1 MDDLYNNA
9 WGDPSKPAED
19 ITETVLGA
27 RSTWTSPKATT
38 RVEDDEADLAAP
50 SWSTGAG
57 ISWDEP
63 SDDTHGFGW
72 SQSESDMAWGAST
85 YEGIHIAKPIEVTP
99 EEVEVEVKEELPVA
113 PPSPPSPK
121 EDLDLDF
128 HDVKTVNESTT
139 SESIVEEPAYKSLN
153 GSAGFSE
160 ILPSS
165 PSVSD
170 SDETPRVS
178 RAPSPDGFGTFES
191 AVETEEVTSP
201 GFAMTESLE
210 DNAWGGAWAEET
222 DGESKAEEPVDEW
235 EVARRQKEAQDRKV
249 VCTPTHVILCICLEL
264 LHSLLKLLQLSW
276 PSVKK
281 HARASFLLRN
291 RTFSIRTPPRGEI
304 MSGVAWTSLRGC
316 ESINLQFPF
325 LTLSDYS

>member
-85 YEGIHIAKPIEVTP
+85 YEVIHIAKPIEVTP

-121 EDLDLDF
+121 EDKHLLPSPQR
-128 HDVKTVNESTT
+128 VG
-139 SESIVEEPAYKSLN
+139 EEQ
-153 GSAGFSE
+153 FSHIMKAIIPTANAQQRRE
-160 ILPSS
+160 IL
-165 PSVSD
+165 
-170 SDETPRVS
+170 
-178 RAPSPDGFGTFES
+178 
-191 AVETEEVTSP
+191 
-201 GFAMTESLE
+201 
-210 DNAWGGAWAEET
+210 
-222 DGESKAEEPVDEW
+222 K
-235 EVARRQKEAQDRKV
+235 
-249 VCTPTHVILCICLEL
+249 HLEL
-264 LHSLLKLLQLSW
+264 TPDQ
-276 PSVKK
+276 KK
-281 HARASFLLRN
+281 RVQDYMRN
-291 RTFSIRTPPRGEI
+291 RR
-304 MSGVAWTSLRGC
+304 
-316 ESINLQFPF
+316 
-325 LTLSDYS
+325 